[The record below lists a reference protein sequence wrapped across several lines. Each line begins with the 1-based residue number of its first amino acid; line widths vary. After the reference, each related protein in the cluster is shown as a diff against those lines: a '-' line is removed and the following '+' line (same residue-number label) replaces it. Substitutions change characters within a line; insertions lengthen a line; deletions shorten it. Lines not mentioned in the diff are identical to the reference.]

1 MCICIS
7 VCACAPAPTSHNKLG
22 LGNQIHLWGRSRCG
36 RLKRGRRRPDDWQ
49 VMLGNVLPLSSSAWD
64 TCAAQHNCQ
73 ASAVIV
79 QCVNGMYLIQ
89 ICIYLSIYL
98 PTYLS
103 IYLSLS
109 LSVCLSVCLP
119 ACLPACLSVC
129 LSVCLSLYL
138 SVSLSL
144 YLSVSLSVYLSIHL
158 SIYLSI
164 LSSSLASF
172 FICLILVCFSLCAAP
187 MFAACPRT
195 FHPRVG
201 PLQGGSLRAATFS
214 FFFTAVSAAQHHF
227 SFASFWFASLSVQ
240 RLCLLHAPG
249 LFIPFLPSVPFVS
262 KYKTI
267 FPVESLHSTP
277 GCTHPYPTASS
288 LTSSGSSVNMSKK
301 VAPPALR
308 LPRSRHFSP

>member
-64 TCAAQHNCQ
+64 TCAAQQNCQ

-79 QCVNGMYLIQ
+79 QCVNGMCLIQ

-98 PTYLS
+98 PIYLS
-103 IYLSLS
+103 IYLSISLS
-109 LSVCLSVCLP
+109 LYLSVYLSVCLP
-119 ACLPACLSVC
+119 ACLPACLSA
-129 LSVCLSLYL
+129 CLSLYL

-144 YLSVSLSVYLSIHL
+144 CLSVYLSIHL
-158 SIYLSI
+158 SIYLS
-164 LSSSLASF
+164 SSLASF
-172 FICLILVCFSLCAAP
+172 FVCLILVCFSLCAAP

-201 PLQGGSLRAATFS
+201 PLQGGQLESGDIQLLLHS
-214 FFFTAVSAAQHHF
+214 CLSAAQHHF

-249 LFIPFLPSVPFVS
+249 LFIPFLPSVPFVV
-262 KYKTI
+262 KI
-267 FPVESLHSTP
+267 E
-277 GCTHPYPTASS
+277 
-288 LTSSGSSVNMSKK
+288 N
-301 VAPPALR
+301 
-308 LPRSRHFSP
+308 HFSGGIFAFNSWMYTSISNGLFF

>member
-64 TCAAQHNCQ
+64 TCAAQQNCQ

-79 QCVNGMYLIQ
+79 QRVNGMYLIQ

-98 PTYLS
+98 PIYLS
-103 IYLSLS
+103 IYLSICLS
-109 LSVCLSVCLP
+109 ICLSVCLPVCLP
-119 ACLPACLSVC
+119 ACLPVC

-144 YLSVSLSVYLSIHL
+144 YLSVSLSVCLSIHL
-158 SIYLSI
+158 SIY

-201 PLQGGSLRAATFS
+201 PLQGGQLESGDIQLLLHSCLVSCSAS
-214 FFFTAVSAAQHHF
+214 FFICLILVCFSLCAAPM
-227 SFASFWFASLSVQ
+227 FAACPRTFHPISPICSLCCQNRKPFFRWNLCIQLLDVHIHIQ
-240 RLCLLHAPG
+240 RPLL
-249 LFIPFLPSVPFVS
+249 
-262 KYKTI
+262 
-267 FPVESLHSTP
+267 
-277 GCTHPYPTASS
+277 

>member
-73 ASAVIV
+73 ASALIV

-103 IYLSLS
+103 ISLS

-119 ACLPACLSVC
+119 ACLPVC
-129 LSVCLSLYL
+129 LSVCLSIC
-138 SVSLSL
+138 LSL
-144 YLSVSLSVYLSIHL
+144 YLSISLSLCL

-164 LSSSLASF
+164 CLSIYLSSSLASF

-195 FHPRVG
+195 FHPISPICSLCCQNTKPFFRWNLCIQLLDVHIHIQR
-201 PLQGGSLRAATFS
+201 PLL
-214 FFFTAVSAAQHHF
+214 
-227 SFASFWFASLSVQ
+227 
-240 RLCLLHAPG
+240 
-249 LFIPFLPSVPFVS
+249 
-262 KYKTI
+262 
-267 FPVESLHSTP
+267 
-277 GCTHPYPTASS
+277 